1 MSSTT
6 QLIAICYLNT
16 DCQSYTNLA
25 ITKKVIGIKQTTNKS
40 NSTNNVPQDTYTNV
54 HLQWS
59 VLTSKHSNYYSP
71 DTDSVMAVALHNEPL
86 HDH

>member
-16 DCQSYTNLA
+16 DCQSYPNLA

-54 HLQWS
+54 HLQ
-59 VLTSKHSNYYSP
+59 
-71 DTDSVMAVALHNEPL
+71 
-86 HDH
+86 